1 MILTNEEYCEVAR
14 RVLHARTTMGGVYC
28 SVDRYIELFGIPGVE
43 HDTMFGTHIA
53 HGLLRLLSQ
62 YVYRNR
68 FHGGRE
74 YLGWILCPRE
84 FSAANARLPASDADT
99 QWYPAVFVVW
109 DNRDDEA
116 NMACEAIL
124 LQGSRP
130 WRVQIGRMWLSMSV
144 AEAREQIAQ
153 LDAMSQN

>member
-14 RVLHARTTMGGVYC
+14 RFLHARTTMGGVYC
-28 SVDRYIELFGIPGVE
+28 TVDRYIEMFGIPGTE
-43 HDTMFGTHIA
+43 RDTMFGTHIA
-53 HGLLRLLSQ
+53 HGLLRLLYQ

-74 YLGWILCPRE
+74 YLGWFLCPRE
-84 FSAANARLPASDADT
+84 FSAANARLPASDDDT
-99 QWYPAVFVVW
+99 RWYPAVFVVW
-109 DNRDDEA
+109 DQADDEA

-130 WRVQIGRMWLSMSV
+130 WRVHVSRMWLSMSV
-144 AEAREQIAQ
+144 AEARRQISQ
-153 LDAMSQN
+153 LDAMPPN